1 MKVSKFISVKDVEG
15 EIEEEKREAIKAIAK
30 RQIKDIRDAKRTLAR
45 MQLGHKVF
53 MDADIEEIEEGGM
66 EW

>member
-45 MQLGHKVF
+45 MQLTHKVF
-53 MDADIEEIEEGGM
+53 MNADVDEIEDGGM

>member
-53 MDADIEEIEEGGM
+53 MDADIEEIEEAGM